1 MLSLKRHT
9 NLACPGLVNQELQF
23 VMKIIV
29 CLKQV
34 PKNDSILRI
43 NEQGTWIQDRDL
55 TYEINE
61 SDAYGLEAAL
71 QLKEKHGGEVIAL
84 SLGPARVQSV
94 IKEALARGADRGIH
108 LEDAAFDKLDAFGVA
123 AAISAAAKAEGFD
136 LLLTGLQSD
145 DFGFAQT
152 GVIAAELLGLPHATI
167 VMDVESQDGRIRVK
181 RELEN
186 GFFQW
191 VGMPAPAVLT
201 IQSGINTLRYA
212 TLKGIMAAKKKEIKK
227 LDATALGVDPA
238 ELAPK
243 MEFRRVYL
251 PVKNKQTQFIEGS
264 PSEIAAKLLDKL
276 KNEARVF

>member
-1 MLSLKRHT
+1 
-9 NLACPGLVNQELQF
+9 
-23 VMKIIV
+23 MKIIV

-61 SDAYGLEAAL
+61 SDQYALEAAL

-84 SLGPARVQSV
+84 SLGPARVQTV

-108 LEDAAFDKLDAFGVA
+108 LEDATLDNLDAFGIST
-123 AAISAAAKAEGFD
+123 AIAAAAKAEGFD

-145 DFGFAQT
+145 DYGYAQT

-167 VMDVESQDGRIRVK
+167 VMDVQATDGGIRVK

-191 VGMPAPAVLT
+191 VSMPAPAVLT

-227 LDATALGVDPA
+227 LDAAGLGLDIA
-238 ELAPK
+238 SLTPK
-243 MEFRRVYL
+243 MQFRRVYV
-251 PVKNKQTQFIEGS
+251 PVKSKQTQFLEGS
-264 PSEIAAKLLDKL
+264 PAEVAAKLIEKL

>member
-1 MLSLKRHT
+1 
-9 NLACPGLVNQELQF
+9 
-23 VMKIIV
+23 MKIIV

-34 PKNDSILRI
+34 PRNDSVLRI
-43 NEQGTWIQDRDL
+43 NDQGSWIQDRDL

-61 SDAYGLEAAL
+61 SDAYALEEAL

-84 SLGPARVQSV
+84 SLGPQRVQSV
-94 IKEALARGADRGIH
+94 IKEALARGADRGLH
-108 LEDAAFDKLDAFGVA
+108 LEDTLFDGLDAYGVA
-123 AAISAAAKAEGFD
+123 SAIAAAAGTEKFD

-167 VMDVESQDGRIRVK
+167 VMEVQAQDGVLRVK
-181 RELEN
+181 RELES

-191 VGMPAPAVLT
+191 VSLPSPAVLT

-212 TLKGIMAAKKKEIKK
+212 TLKGIMASKRKEIRK
-227 LDATALGVDPA
+227 LDAATLGLSSED
-238 ELAPK
+238 LAPRQK
-243 MEFRRVYL
+243 IVRVHF
-251 PVKNKQTQFIEGS
+251 PQKTKQTQLIEGS
-264 PSEIAAKLLDKL
+264 PSEAAAKLLDKL

>member
-1 MLSLKRHT
+1 
-9 NLACPGLVNQELQF
+9 
-23 VMKIIV
+23 MKIIV

-34 PKNDSILRI
+34 PKNDSILRL

-61 SDAYGLEAAL
+61 SDQYALEAAL

-84 SLGPARVQSV
+84 SLGPQRVQTV
-94 IKEALARGADRGIH
+94 IKEALARGADRALH
-108 LEDAAFDKLDAFGVA
+108 LDDAVFTGLDAFGIA
-123 AAISAAAKAEGFD
+123 AVIAAAAKAEGFD

-145 DFGFAQT
+145 DLGFAQT

-167 VMDVESQDGRIRVK
+167 VMDVESQDGSLRVK

-191 VGMPAPAVLT
+191 VSMPAPAVLT

-227 LDATALGVDPA
+227 LDAASLGLDA
-238 ELAPK
+238 AQLAPK
-243 MEFRRVYL
+243 MQFLRLYV
-251 PVKNKQTQFIEGS
+251 PQKSKQTQFIEGS
-264 PSEIAAKLLDKL
+264 PAEVAAQLVSKL
-276 KNEARVF
+276 KNEARIF

>member
-1 MLSLKRHT
+1 
-9 NLACPGLVNQELQF
+9 
-23 VMKIIV
+23 MKIIV

-43 NEQGTWIQDRDL
+43 NDAATWIQDRDL

-61 SDAYGLEAAL
+61 SDAYALEAAL
-71 QLKEKHGGEVIAL
+71 QLKEKHGGEVAAL

-94 IKEALARGADRGIH
+94 IKEALARGADRGLH
-108 LEDAAFDKLDAFGVA
+108 LEDTAFDHLDAFGTA
-123 AAISAAAKAEGFD
+123 ATIAAAAKLDGFD

-145 DFGFAQT
+145 DHGYAQT

-167 VMDVESQDGRIRVK
+167 VMDLQTEEGGIRVK
-181 RELEN
+181 RELEA

-191 VGMPAPAVLT
+191 VTMPVPAVFT

-227 LDATALGVDPA
+227 LDAAALGLDA
-238 ELAPK
+238 ATLAPK
-243 MEFRRVYL
+243 QVIKRVYF
-251 PVKNKQTQFIEGS
+251 PQKSKQTQMIEGT
-264 PSEIAAKLLDKL
+264 AAAAAATLVEKL

>member
-1 MLSLKRHT
+1 
-9 NLACPGLVNQELQF
+9 
-23 VMKIIV
+23 MKIV
-29 CLKQV
+29 VALKQV
-34 PKNDSILRI
+34 PLRDSSLHAA
-43 NEQGTWIQDRDL
+43 NAWIEEADL
-55 TYEINE
+55 SFEINE
-61 SDAYGLEAAL
+61 PDAYALEEAL
-71 QLKEKHGGEVIAL
+71 RLKEKHGGEVIAL

-123 AAISAAAKAEGFD
+123 TAIAAAAKAEGFD

-167 VMDVESQDGRIRVK
+167 VMDVESQYGRIRVK
-181 RELEN
+181 RELES

-191 VGMPAPAVLT
+191 VSMPAPAVLT

-227 LDATALGVDPA
+227 LDAAGLGIDPA
-238 ELAPK
+238 SIAPK

-264 PSEIAAKLLDKL
+264 PAEIAAKLLDKL

>member
-1 MLSLKRHT
+1 M
-9 NLACPGLVNQELQF
+9 N
-23 VMKIIV
+23 IIV

-43 NEQGTWIQDRDL
+43 NEGQTWIQDRDL

-61 SDAYGLEAAL
+61 SDAYALEEAL
-71 QLKEKHGGEVIAL
+71 QLKEKHGGEVVAL
-84 SLGPARVQSV
+84 SLGPQRVQSV
-94 IKEALARGADRGIH
+94 IREALARGADRGLH
-108 LEDAAFDKLDAFGVA
+108 LEDAAFEALDAFGIGAVIA
-123 AAISAAAKAEGFD
+123 AAAKSQQFD

-167 VMDVESQDGRIRVK
+167 VMDVQLNDGGIRVK
-181 RELEN
+181 RELES

-191 VGMPAPAVLT
+191 VGLTLPAVLT

-227 LDATALGVDPA
+227 LDATALGLST
-238 ELAPK
+238 ESLAPK
-243 MEFRRVYL
+243 QEVRRVYF
-251 PVKNKQTQFIEGS
+251 PEKTKQTQLIDGTPAEA
-264 PSEIAAKLLDKL
+264 AAKLIEKL

>member
-1 MLSLKRHT
+1 
-9 NLACPGLVNQELQF
+9 
-23 VMKIIV
+23 MKIIV

-61 SDAYGLEAAL
+61 SDQYALEAAL

-84 SLGPARVQSV
+84 SLGPARVQTV

-108 LEDAAFDKLDAFGVA
+108 LEDATLDNLDAFGIST
-123 AAISAAAKAEGFD
+123 AIAAAAKAEGFD

-145 DFGFAQT
+145 DYGYAQT

-167 VMDVESQDGRIRVK
+167 VMDVQATDGGIRVK

-191 VGMPAPAVLT
+191 VSMPAPAVLT

-227 LDATALGVDPA
+227 LDAAGLGLDTASLT
-238 ELAPK
+238 PK
-243 MEFRRVYL
+243 MQFRRVYV
-251 PVKNKQTQFIEGS
+251 PVKSKQTQFLEGS
-264 PSEIAAKLLDKL
+264 PAEVAAKLIEKL

>member
-1 MLSLKRHT
+1 M
-9 NLACPGLVNQELQF
+9 
-23 VMKIIV
+23 
-29 CLKQV
+29 
-34 PKNDSILRI
+34 
-43 NEQGTWIQDRDL
+43 
-55 TYEINE
+55 
-61 SDAYGLEAAL
+61 
-71 QLKEKHGGEVIAL
+71 QLKEKHGGEVVAL

-123 AAISAAAKAEGFD
+123 TAIAAAAKAEGFD

-181 RELEN
+181 RELES

-191 VGMPAPAVLT
+191 VSMPAPAVLT

-227 LDATALGVDPA
+227 LDAAALGVDPA
-238 ELAPK
+238 AARAEDGVPQRPPAGQ
-243 MEFRRVYL
+243 
-251 PVKNKQTQFIEGS
+251 KNKQTQFIEGS
-264 PSEIAAKLLDKL
+264 PSEVAAKLIEKL

>member
-1 MLSLKRHT
+1 
-9 NLACPGLVNQELQF
+9 
-23 VMKIIV
+23 MKIIV

-43 NEQGTWIQDRDL
+43 NDAATWIQDRDL

-61 SDAYGLEAAL
+61 SDAYALEAAL
-71 QLKEKHGGEVIAL
+71 QLKEKNGGEVVAL

-94 IKEALARGADRGIH
+94 IKEALARGADRGLH
-108 LEDAAFDKLDAFGVA
+108 LEDAAFDNLDAFGA
-123 AAISAAAKAEGFD
+123 AATIAAAAKSDGFD

-145 DFGFAQT
+145 DHGYAQT

-167 VMDVESQDGRIRVK
+167 VMDLQTEGSGIKVK
-181 RELEN
+181 RELEA

-191 VGMPAPAVLT
+191 VTLPLPGVFT

-227 LDATALGVDPA
+227 LDAAALGLDA
-238 ELAPK
+238 ATLAPK
-243 MEFRRVYL
+243 QQIKRVYF
-251 PVKNKQTQFIEGS
+251 PQKSKQTQMIEGTG
-264 PSEIAAKLLDKL
+264 AAAAATLVEKL